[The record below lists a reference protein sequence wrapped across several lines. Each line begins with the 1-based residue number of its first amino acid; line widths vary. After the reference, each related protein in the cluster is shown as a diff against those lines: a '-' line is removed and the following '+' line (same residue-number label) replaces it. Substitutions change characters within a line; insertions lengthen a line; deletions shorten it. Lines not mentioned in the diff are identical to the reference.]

1 LEDFLRMLVRS
12 LIMYA
17 YLMFIIRLMGKREI
31 GQVSLFDL
39 VVSIV
44 IAEIAAFTIDD
55 LEMPLYHGLGP
66 ILLLALTQ
74 IVISYTSM
82 KSRRFRDFV
91 DGKPSILIERGKIR
105 DREMRAHRYNIDDL
119 FMQLREK
126 DVLDVSEVEF
136 AYLEPSGKLSVV
148 KKPECQPL
156 TAEDLGISP
165 KVKDVHP
172 LPVIMDGEVITE
184 NLKRTGK
191 DERWL
196 REELRTRGITRP
208 EDVFLMTLD
217 REGAIYLDLKD
228 EVESSQAPT
237 YGMDGSES
245 APRSP
250 IPRRGGGG

>member
-1 LEDFLRMLVRS
+1 MEDFLRMLVRS

-74 IVISYTSM
+74 IVISYASM

-126 DVLDVSEVEF
+126 DILDVSEVEF

-148 KKPECQPL
+148 KKPERQPL
-156 TAEDLGISP
+156 TPEDLGIPP

-196 REELRTRGITRP
+196 REELRARGIARP

-217 REGAIYLDLKD
+217 REGTVYLDLKD
-228 EVESSQAPT
+228 EAECPPAPSS
-237 YGMDGSES
+237 GSDGSEPCS
-245 APRSP
+245 ST
-250 IPRRGGGG
+250 PRREGGG